1 MATTSFKPRVA
12 KADPAPQAEP
22 ASVDNGGLTRV
33 SEETTDSK
41 AVAVREDRAPALA
54 NGDQAFA
61 GAWDRDDIR
70 LPRINLVH
78 KTSDNELI
86 KKFGIG
92 GFCFNKEVKLSDGE
106 APGITVVAV
115 RAAKDYVQKLP
126 YGSPEMPAV
135 FKNADEVEANGGSL
149 NYKDADSGNFFG
161 PRAHIQLLIAAPE
174 GASDADLALFPYDFN
189 GKAYGFAILTVA
201 SSAFTSVGK
210 ELATL
215 CNNNKVMRKGM
226 RYGALALTSEIRK
239 NAKNS
244 WHIPVIKFTGEN
256 DAKLVEFIEGLLA

>member
-1 MATTSFKPRVA
+1 MATTSFKKREA
-12 KADPAPQAEP
+12 STEP
-22 ASVDNGGLTRV
+22 ASVENGGLV
-33 SEETTDSK
+33 KENATT
-41 AVAVREDRAPALA
+41 AVAVREDKSLALPQEQFS
-54 NGDQAFA
+54 GS
-61 GAWDRDDIR
+61 WDRDDVR

-92 GFCFNKEVKLSDGE
+92 GFAFNKEVKLSDGE
-106 APGITVVAV
+106 TALPVVAV

-135 FKNADEVEANGGSL
+135 FKTPEEVEANGGSL
-149 NYKDADSGNFFG
+149 NYKDVDSGNFFG
-161 PRAHIQLLIAAPE
+161 PRAHIQLVVEAPE
-174 GASDADLALFPYDFN
+174 GTDEAGLALFPYEYK
-189 GKAYGFAILTVA
+189 GKAYGMALLTVA
-201 SSAFTSVGK
+201 SSAYTSVGK

-226 RYGALALTSEIRK
+226 RFGKLNLTSEVRK

-256 DAKLVEFIEGLLA
+256 DAEFVAFIEGLL

>member
-12 KADPAPQAEP
+12 KAVEATGETVP
-22 ASVDNGGLTRV
+22 ASVENGGLTR
-33 SEETTDSK
+33 EEPTVTNK
-41 AVAVREDRAPALA
+41 EVAVREDRAPALA
-54 NGDQAFA
+54 SGDQAFA

-106 APGITVVAV
+106 TPITVVAV

-174 GASDADLALFPYDFN
+174 GASDADLALFPYDLN

-244 WHIPVIKFTGEN
+244 WHIPVVKFTGEN
-256 DAKLVEFIEGLLA
+256 DKTLVEFIEGLLA